1 MSIKILGGVARGFPL
16 ATPRADTTKPTS
28 IMIKRKLFD
37 WRQHMDEYLF
47 VDLCAGSGAMG
58 LEALSRGSQNVYL
71 NDSMRGAFLTL
82 KDNKEKMQNA
92 FKFDP
97 SMIKVTNLDAK
108 TWISKEL
115 KFELPETENVI
126 LFFDP
131 PYENHALYFDILKLL
146 KEANF
151 QGEIWVESDR
161 LKGPKLDAVTG
172 AFHSV
177 IKTVE
182 QGDHFVVVGK
192 VV

>member
-1 MSIKILGGVARGFPL
+1 MSIKILGGTARGFPL
-16 ATPRADTTKPTS
+16 ATPRSDTTKPTS

-82 KDNKEKMQNA
+82 KDNKEKIEKA

-108 TWISKEL
+108 AWISKEL
-115 KFELPETENVI
+115 KFEIPETENVI

-161 LKGPKLDAVTG
+161 LKGPKIDAVTG

>member
-1 MSIKILGGVARGFPL
+1 MSIKILGGIARGYPL
-16 ATPRADTTKPTS
+16 ATPRSDSTKPTS

-37 WRQHMDEYLF
+37 WRQHMDEYIF

-58 LEALSRGSQNVYL
+58 LEALSRGSQKVLL

-82 KDNKEKMQNA
+82 KDNKAKIEQA

-97 SMIKVTNLDAK
+97 EMIKVTNLDAK
-108 TWISKEL
+108 NWVAKEL
-115 KFELPETENVI
+115 QYELPDTENVI

-131 PYENHALYFDILKLL
+131 PYENHALYFDVLKLL

-151 QGEIWVESDR
+151 KGEIWVESDR
-161 LKGPKLDAVTG
+161 LVGPKLADVTG
-172 AFHSV
+172 VFHSI

-182 QGDHFVVVGK
+182 QGDHFVIVGK